1 MTLEQLLSSTKRRL
15 GAAMIGTAL
24 SLGALG
30 SQIIPYLDQDAK
42 VTALNASP
50 QTITITATYAPYG
63 HDPRNGTPETLTL
76 APGQSGT
83 LANPLTQEGS
93 AYVTS
98 TGDDAVLT
106 ATTQHSDG
114 SGMDIPVLDANA
126 KNNGQPQAGI
136 LANGMQWEKEIV
148 LSGDSTS
155 NNTLNHQAYGP
166 DGSGPSNAP
175 PEYLPSGLVT
185 IGKVGSTYQLGFPA
199 GSSDILI
206 PQTSDQSKAGGL
218 LLYTNPA
225 SGDTRIRKMQNFTAA
240 QQTPADVAKAYVQ
253 QWLPPNDSR
262 FYLDNDEARALING
276 DGAATPS
283 YAANVAAIL
292 VNSSGA
298 NGQTIDQLT
307 QWLQEQADCNLSNG
321 ELDHTYDPILWNNL
335 NFGTK
340 AFALVEE
347 DGVSGFPLDP
357 TNLQA
362 MYSLIKDQ
370 FLWRFVMDHPELYG
384 GSASGQPDMN
394 HDPTWYTSDTN
405 DFTCQ

>member
-166 DGSGPSNAP
+166 DGTGPTNAS
-175 PEYLPSGLVT
+175 PEYVPPGL
-185 IGKVGSTYQLGFPA
+185 ISPAYVGDIFNGGLPA
-199 GSSDILI
+199 GSTDILI

-225 SGDTRIRKMQNFTAA
+225 SGDTRIRTMQNFTQATDTRQYSISLWIQVIDHGQGYAQTTTPSQDIIKTVWQTSSLESLIGTSTYVCNDIPGMTLNKIAHNYNTLLTPEEQQEFSGDAA
-240 QQTPADVAKAYVQ
+240 GFVPFV
-253 QWLPPNDSR
+253 NDS
-262 FYLDNDEARALING
+262 DNDGSVCDPDETDQQYLNMITLTV
-276 DGAATPS
+276 TP
-283 YAANVAAIL
+283 
-292 VNSSGA
+292 
-298 NGQTIDQLT
+298 Q
-307 QWLQEQADCNLSNG
+307 
-321 ELDHTYDPILWNNL
+321 
-335 NFGTK
+335 
-340 AFALVEE
+340 
-347 DGVSGFPLDP
+347 
-357 TNLQA
+357 
-362 MYSLIKDQ
+362 
-370 FLWRFVMDHPELYG
+370 
-384 GSASGQPDMN
+384 
-394 HDPTWYTSDTN
+394 
-405 DFTCQ
+405 